1 MPDMKHPGPWTPWRQ
16 FGENDDIGGV
26 ADANGKLVFSASGAG
41 ELQFSDR
48 EAERL
53 ALAAPESFAL
63 VVEMLTSIMPEMSGF
78 PYDDV
83 LIKDFRARCRRLVA
97 LVLAQPPKA
106 QPVYPFPFPAKE
118 EQAATPAARPSYEEL
133 VAGLD
138 ALAKEKEGD
147 ERELQAIDHYEETD
161 ELKAARALL
170 ARIEQEP
177 HV

>member
-1 MPDMKHPGPWTPWRQ
+1 MPDMKHPGPW
-16 FGENDDIGGV
+16 
-26 ADANGKLVFSASGAG
+26 KLVEEG
-41 ELQFSDR
+41 EIAVLDAYGERIIRWTDEGLQFRDQ
-48 EAERL
+48 EVERL
-53 ALAAPESFAL
+53 VLAAPESFAL

-106 QPVYPFPFPAKE
+106 QPVYPFPAKE
-118 EQAATPAARPSYEEL
+118 EQAAQPAARPSYEEL

-147 ERELQAIDHYEETD
+147 ERELQPIDHYEETD